1 MSTLPPCAW
10 EMPSLKVNLLKAKS
24 RQGLG
29 VSGFTLVELLIAF
42 VMLALISLLL
52 FSGLRVG
59 IRAWGGVEA
68 AAEINTELRLTRDF
82 LRRIL
87 SQARP
92 VTLMVEAEPY
102 LVFAGDGQQLEFV
115 APLSGQVGIP
125 GLYLLRLGL
134 ENTGLGSTLVLRRWL
149 LNPEVLAGG
158 REVPAWQPLGNGPSF
173 TGVME
178 DQDVA
183 AGAYGISLL
192 LEGIEEFEISYFG
205 IPEGDDPTLN
215 IEAEPEWQAQWQNP
229 TVLPLAVRIHLT
241 KAQRVWPDF
250 IVELSRLPPGS
261 GMVGVPGSGTGMA
274 VPR

>member
-1 MSTLPPCAW
+1 MNT
-10 EMPSLKVNLLKAKS
+10 KS
-24 RQGLG
+24 RQRLG

-42 VMLALISLLL
+42 VMVALISLLL

-59 IRAWGGVEA
+59 IRAWGAVES

-92 VTLMVEAEPY
+92 VTLLVEAEPY
-102 LVFAGDGQQLEFV
+102 LVFAGNRQQVEFV
-115 APLSGQVGIP
+115 APLSEQVGIP

-134 ENTGLGSTLVLRRWL
+134 ENTGLGSTLVLKRWL

-173 TGVME
+173 SGVME

-183 AGAYGISLL
+183 AGAYGVSLL
-192 LEGIEEFEISYFG
+192 MEGIEEFEISYFG
-205 IPEGDDPTLN
+205 FPEGDGTVLN
-215 IEAEPEWQAQWQNP
+215 IDAQPEWQAIWQN
-229 TVLPLAVRIHLT
+229 LPILPQAVRIHLT
-241 KAQRVWPDF
+241 KAQRVWPDL
-250 IVELSRLPPGS
+250 IVELGK
-261 GMVGVPGSGTGMA
+261 GVPGTEVGMGVV

>member
-1 MSTLPPCAW
+1 MSPLPHCVW
-10 EMPSLKVNLLKAKS
+10 EMPSLKAKILQA
-24 RQGLG
+24 RLG
-29 VSGFTLVELLIAF
+29 HQRDVSGFTLVELLIAF
-42 VMLALISLLL
+42 VLVALISLLL

-59 IRAWGGVEA
+59 IRAWEGVEA

-92 VTLMVEAEPY
+92 VTLLVEAEPH

-115 APLSGQVGIP
+115 APLSEQVGIP

-134 ENTGLGSTLVLRRWL
+134 VNTALGSTLILRRWL

-158 REVPAWQPLGNGPSF
+158 REVPAWHPLGTGSSF
-173 TGVME
+173 SEVME

-183 AGAYGISLL
+183 AGAYGVSLL

-205 IPEGDDPTLN
+205 IPEGEDPALN
-215 IEAEPEWQAQWQNP
+215 VDAKAEWQAIWQNP
-229 TVLPLAVRIHLT
+229 ITLPQAVRIHLT
-241 KAQRVWPDF
+241 KAQRVWPDL
-250 IVELSRLPPGS
+250 IVELGN
-261 GMVGVPGSGTGMA
+261 GVPGPGMSMGMV

>member
-1 MSTLPPCAW
+1 MFHWSRCAW
-10 EMPSLKVNLLKAKS
+10 EIPSLKAKTLKENLLQ
-24 RQGLG
+24 RRG

-42 VMLALISLLL
+42 VLVALISLLL

-59 IRAWGGVEA
+59 IRAWEGVEA

-92 VTLMVEAEPY
+92 VTLLVEAEPY
-102 LVFAGDGQQLEFV
+102 LVFAGDGRQLEFV
-115 APLSGQVGIP
+115 APLSEQVGIP

-134 ENTGLGSTLVLRRWL
+134 ENTALGSTLLLRRWL

-158 REVPAWQPLGNGPSF
+158 GEVPAWQPLGSGESF
-173 TGVME
+173 LGDME

-205 IPEGDDPTLN
+205 IPDGEDLALN
-215 IEAEPEWQAQWQNP
+215 VDAQPEWQSIWQNP
-229 TVLPLAVRIHLT
+229 TTLPQAVRIHLT
-241 KAQRVWPDF
+241 KAQRVWPDL
-250 IVELSRLPPGS
+250 IVELGA
-261 GMVGVPGSGTGMA
+261 GVPVLGMGMA
-274 VPR
+274 LPQ